1 MKIAIVRLSALG
13 DIIVSAVFLAAIKER
28 LPNAQIEWFVDERFS
43 AILEHSPYID
53 KLHPIALKSALK
65 TFNPLKIFKLFK
77 SLRAYEYDIIIDMQG
92 LVKSAL
98 IAQTLKAPKKVGFD
112 YASAREGLSAFFYS
126 QKVSIAY
133 NEPIL
138 KRNFTLLS
146 HALNLSQKE
155 ISNEISES
163 LSSRSKV
170 FSYQDSPKIDALN
183 LNENKLKILFVLET
197 SKINKTYPTERF
209 KELALMLE
217 NFQICLLWHANEDK
231 ANALYGALK
240 NQRDV
245 LLLPK
250 LTLNEV
256 KALLFKMDLI
266 IGGDTGITHLAWALQ
281 KPSITLYGNTP
292 MERFKLESPINVSLT
307 ANSNANY
314 HKKDFSIQN
323 IEPKKIKECVLNI
336 LKEKND
342 L

>member
-13 DIIVSAVFLAAIKER
+13 DIIVGAVFLAVIKEC

-53 KLHPIALKSALK
+53 KLHPIALKSTIT

-77 SLRAYEYDIIIDMQG
+77 FLRAYEYDIVIDMQG

-98 IAQTLKAPKKVGFD
+98 ITQMLKAPKKVGFD

-146 HALNLSQKE
+146 HALNLPKKE
-155 ISNEISES
+155 ISEG
-163 LSSRSKV
+163 LSSRAKV
-170 FSYQDSPKIDALN
+170 FSYQPSLKINALN
-183 LNENKLKILFVLET
+183 LNQNKLKILFVLET

-209 KELALMLE
+209 KELALALE
-217 NFQICLLWHANEDK
+217 NFQICLLWHADEEK
-231 ANALYGALK
+231 AAALYGALK
-240 NQRDV
+240 DQRDV

-307 ANSNANY
+307 SNSNANY

-323 IEPKKIKECVLNI
+323 IDPKKIKECVLNI

>member
-1 MKIAIVRLSALG
+1 M
-13 DIIVSAVFLAAIKER
+13 SAVFLALIKER
-28 LPNAQIEWFVDERFS
+28 FTNAQIEWFVDERFS

-53 KLHPIALKSALK
+53 KLHPIALKSTLT

-77 SLRAYEYDIIIDMQG
+77 SLRAYEYDIVIDMQG
-92 LVKSAL
+92 LIKSAL
-98 IAQTLKAPKKVGFD
+98 ITQMLKAPKKVGFD
-112 YASAREGLSAFFYS
+112 CTSAREGLSAFFYS

-146 HALNLSQKE
+146 HALNLPKK
-155 ISNEISES
+155 EISES

-183 LNENKLKILFVLET
+183 LNKNKPKILFVLET
-197 SKINKTYPTERF
+197 SKINKTYPIERF
-209 KELALMLE
+209 KELALALE
-217 NFQICLLWHANEDK
+217 NFQICLLWHADETK
-231 ANALYGALK
+231 ATVLYGALK
-240 NQRDV
+240 NQCDV

-307 ANSNANY
+307 GNSNANY

-336 LKEKND
+336 LKEKE
-342 L
+342 

>member
-13 DIIVSAVFLAAIKER
+13 DIIVSAVFLAAIKEC
-28 LPNAQIEWFVDERFS
+28 LPNAQIEWFVDERFG

-53 KLHPIALKSALK
+53 KLHPIALKSTLT

-98 IAQTLKAPKKVGFD
+98 ITQMLKAPKKVGFD

-133 NEPIL
+133 DEPIL

-146 HALNLSQKE
+146 QALNLPKEE
-155 ISNEISES
+155 ISQS
-163 LSSRSKV
+163 LSSRFKV

-183 LNENKLKILFVLET
+183 WNQNKLKILFVLET
-197 SKINKTYPTERF
+197 SKINKTYPIERF
-209 KELALMLE
+209 KELALALE
-217 NFQICLLWHANEDK
+217 NFQICLLWHADEHK
-231 ANALYGALK
+231 ATTLYHALK
-240 NQRDV
+240 HQRDI

-256 KALLFKMDLI
+256 KALLFKMDVI

-307 ANSNANY
+307 GNSNANY

-323 IEPKKIKECVLNI
+323 IDPKKIKECVLNI
-336 LKEKND
+336 LKEKE
-342 L
+342 

>member
-1 MKIAIVRLSALG
+1 M
-13 DIIVSAVFLAAIKER
+13 SAVFLTLIKER
-28 LPNAQIEWFVDERFS
+28 FTNAQIEWFVDERFS

-53 KLHPIALKSALK
+53 KLHPIALKSTLT

-77 SLRAYEYDIIIDMQG
+77 SLRAYEYDIVIDMQG
-92 LVKSAL
+92 LIKSAL
-98 IAQTLKAPKKVGFD
+98 ITQMLKAPKKVGFD
-112 YASAREGLSAFFYS
+112 CASAREGLSAFFYS

-133 NEPIL
+133 NEPVL

-146 HALNLSQKE
+146 HALNLPKK
-155 ISNEISES
+155 EISES

-183 LNENKLKILFVLET
+183 LNKNKLKILFVLET
-197 SKINKTYPTERF
+197 SKINKTYPIERF
-209 KELALMLE
+209 KELALALE
-217 NFQICLLWHANEDK
+217 NFQICLLWHASEDK
-231 ANALYGALK
+231 ATALYGALK

-307 ANSNANY
+307 GNSNANY

-336 LKEKND
+336 LKEEE
-342 L
+342 

>member
-13 DIIVSAVFLAAIKER
+13 DIIVSAVFLALIKER
-28 LPNAQIEWFVDERFS
+28 FTNAQIEWFVDERFG

-53 KLHPIALKSALK
+53 KLHPIALKNTLT
-65 TFNPLKIFKLFK
+65 TFNPLNIFKLFK
-77 SLRAYEYDIIIDMQG
+77 SLRAYEYDIVIDMQG
-92 LVKSAL
+92 LIKSAL
-98 IAQTLKAPKKVGFD
+98 ITQMLKAPKKVGFD

-133 NEPIL
+133 NEPVL

-146 HALNLSQKE
+146 HALNLPKKE
-155 ISNEISES
+155 ISEG

-183 LNENKLKILFVLET
+183 LNKNKLKILFVLET
-197 SKINKTYPTERF
+197 SKINKTYPIERF
-209 KELALMLE
+209 KELALALE
-217 NFQICLLWHANEDK
+217 NFQICLLWHASEDK
-231 ANALYGALK
+231 ATALYGALK

-307 ANSNANY
+307 GNSNANY

-336 LKEKND
+336 LKEKE
-342 L
+342 

>member
-13 DIIVSAVFLAAIKER
+13 DIIVSAVFLALIKER
-28 LPNAQIEWFVDERFS
+28 FTNAQIEWFVDERFG

-53 KLHPIALKSALK
+53 KLHPIALKSVLT

-77 SLRAYEYDIIIDMQG
+77 SLRAYEYDIVIDMQG
-92 LVKSAL
+92 LIKSAL
-98 IAQTLKAPKKVGFD
+98 ITQMLKAPKKVGFD

-133 NEPIL
+133 DEPVL

-146 HALNLSQKE
+146 HALNLPKKE
-155 ISNEISES
+155 ISEGLN
-163 LSSRSKV
+163 SRSKV

-183 LNENKLKILFVLET
+183 LNKNKLKILFVLET
-197 SKINKTYPTERF
+197 SKINKTYPIERF
-209 KELALMLE
+209 KELALALE
-217 NFQICLLWHANEDK
+217 NFQICLLWHADEDK
-231 ANALYGALK
+231 ATALYGALK

-307 ANSNANY
+307 GNSNANY

-323 IEPKKIKECVLNI
+323 IDPKKIKECVLNI
-336 LKEKND
+336 LKEKE
-342 L
+342 

>member
-13 DIIVSAVFLAAIKER
+13 DIIVGAVFLAVIKEC
-28 LPNAQIEWFVDERFS
+28 LPNAQIEWFVDERFGT
-43 AILEHSPYID
+43 ILEHSPYID
-53 KLHPIALKSALK
+53 KLHPIALKSTLT
-65 TFNPLKIFKLFK
+65 TFNPLKIFRLFK
-77 SLRAYEYDIIIDMQG
+77 SLRAYEYDIVIDMQG

-98 IAQTLKAPKKVGFD
+98 ITQMLKAPKKVGFD

-146 HALNLSQKE
+146 QALNLPK
-155 ISNEISES
+155 NEISDG

-170 FSYQDSPKIDALN
+170 FSYQDSPKINALN
-183 LNENKLKILFVLET
+183 LNQNKPKILFVLET
-197 SKINKTYPTERF
+197 SKINKTYPIERF
-209 KELALMLE
+209 KDLALMLE
-217 NFQICLLWHANEDK
+217 NFQICLLWHADEDK
-231 ANALYGALK
+231 ATVLYGTLK

-307 ANSNANY
+307 GNSNANY

-323 IEPKKIKECVLNI
+323 IDPKNIKECVLNI
-336 LKEKND
+336 LKEKE
-342 L
+342 

>member
-13 DIIVSAVFLAAIKER
+13 DIIVSAVFLAAIKEC
-28 LPNAQIEWFVDERFS
+28 LPNAQIEWFVDERFG

-53 KLHPIALKSALK
+53 KLHPIALKSTLT

-98 IAQTLKAPKKVGFD
+98 ITQMLKAPKKVGFD
-112 YASAREGLSAFFYS
+112 CTSAREGLSAFFYS
-126 QKVSIAY
+126 QKISIAY
-133 NEPIL
+133 DEPIL

-146 HALNLSQKE
+146 QALNLPK
-155 ISNEISES
+155 NEISES

-183 LNENKLKILFVLET
+183 LNKNKPKILFVLET

-209 KELALMLE
+209 KELALALE
-217 NFQICLLWHANEDK
+217 NFQICLLWHADEDK

-240 NQRDV
+240 NQCDV

-281 KPSITLYGNTP
+281 KASITLYGNTP

-307 ANSNANY
+307 GNSNANY

-323 IEPKKIKECVLNI
+323 IEPKKIKECVLNV
-336 LKEKND
+336 LKEKE
-342 L
+342 

>member
-13 DIIVSAVFLAAIKER
+13 DIIVSAVFLAVIKEC
-28 LPNAQIEWFVDERFS
+28 LPNAQIEWFVDERFG

-53 KLHPIALKSALK
+53 KLHPIALKSTLT

-77 SLRAYEYDIIIDMQG
+77 SLRAYEYDIVIDMQG
-92 LVKSAL
+92 LIKSAL
-98 IAQTLKAPKKVGFD
+98 ITQMLKAPKKVGFD

-133 NEPIL
+133 NEPVL
-138 KRNFTLLS
+138 KRNFTLFS
-146 HALNLSQKE
+146 HALNLPKK
-155 ISNEISES
+155 EISES

-183 LNENKLKILFVLET
+183 LNKNKLKILFVLET
-197 SKINKTYPTERF
+197 SKINKTYPIERF
-209 KELALMLE
+209 KELALALE
-217 NFQICLLWHANEDK
+217 NFQICLLWHASEDK
-231 ANALYGALK
+231 ATALYGALK

-307 ANSNANY
+307 GNSNANY

-336 LKEKND
+336 LKEKE
-342 L
+342 

>member
-13 DIIVSAVFLAAIKER
+13 DIIVSAVFLALIKER
-28 LPNAQIEWFVDERFS
+28 FTNAQIEWFVDERFG

-53 KLHPIALKSALK
+53 KLHPIALKSTLT

-77 SLRAYEYDIIIDMQG
+77 SLRAYEYDIVIDMQG
-92 LVKSAL
+92 LIKSAL
-98 IAQTLKAPKKVGFD
+98 ITQMLKAPKKVGFD

-126 QKVSIAY
+126 QKISIAY
-133 NEPIL
+133 NESVL
-138 KRNFTLLS
+138 KRNFTLLF
-146 HALNLSQKE
+146 HALNLPKK
-155 ISNEISES
+155 EISES

-170 FSYQDSPKIDALN
+170 FSYQDSLKIDALN
-183 LNENKLKILFVLET
+183 LNKNEPKILFVLET
-197 SKINKTYPTERF
+197 SKINKTYPIERF
-209 KELALMLE
+209 KELALALE
-217 NFQICLLWHANEDK
+217 NFQICLLWHADEDK
-231 ANALYGALK
+231 ATALYHTLK

-307 ANSNANY
+307 GNSNANY

-336 LKEKND
+336 LKEKE
-342 L
+342 

>member
-1 MKIAIVRLSALG
+1 MKIAIIRLSALG
-13 DIIVSAVFLAAIKER
+13 DIIVSAVFLAVIKEC

-53 KLHPIALKSALK
+53 KLHPIALKSALT
-65 TFNPLKIFKLFK
+65 TFNPLNIFKLFK
-77 SLRAYEYDIIIDMQG
+77 SLRAYEYDIVIDMQG

-98 IAQTLKAPKKVGFD
+98 ITQMLKAPKKVGFD

-146 HALNLSQKE
+146 HALNLPQKE
-155 ISNEISES
+155 ISEG
-163 LSSRSKV
+163 LSSRAKV
-170 FSYQDSPKIDALN
+170 FSYQPSLKIDALN
-183 LNENKLKILFVLET
+183 LNQNKPKILFVLET
-197 SKINKTYPTERF
+197 SKVNKTYPIERF
-209 KELALMLE
+209 KELALALE
-217 NFQICLLWHANEDK
+217 NFQICLLWHADEKK
-231 ANALYGALK
+231 AATLYGALK
-240 NQRDV
+240 DQCDV

-307 ANSNANY
+307 GNSNANY

-336 LKEKND
+336 LKEKE
-342 L
+342 

>member
-13 DIIVSAVFLAAIKER
+13 DIIVSAVFLALIKER
-28 LPNAQIEWFVDERFS
+28 FTNAQIEWFVDERFG

-53 KLHPIALKSALK
+53 KLHPIALKSALT

-77 SLRAYEYDIIIDMQG
+77 SLRAYEYDIVIDMQG

-98 IAQTLKAPKKVGFD
+98 ITQMLKAPKKVGFD
-112 YASAREGLSAFFYS
+112 YASARESLSAFFYS

-146 HALNLSQKE
+146 HALNLPQKK
-155 ISNEISES
+155 ISEG
-163 LSSRSKV
+163 LSSRAKV
-170 FSYQDSPKIDALN
+170 FSYQPSLKIDALN
-183 LNENKLKILFVLET
+183 LNQNKPKILFVLET

-217 NFQICLLWHANEDK
+217 NFQICLLWHADEDK

-240 NQRDV
+240 NQCDV

-307 ANSNANY
+307 GNSNANY

-323 IEPKKIKECVLNI
+323 IDPKKIKECVLNI
-336 LKEKND
+336 LKEKE
-342 L
+342 

>member
-13 DIIVSAVFLAAIKER
+13 DIIVSAVFLALIKER
-28 LPNAQIEWFVDERFS
+28 FTNAQIEWFVDERFS

-53 KLHPIALKSALK
+53 KLHPIALKRTLT

-77 SLRAYEYDIIIDMQG
+77 SLRAYEYDIVIDMQG
-92 LVKSAL
+92 LIKSAL
-98 IAQTLKAPKKVGFD
+98 ITQMLKAPKKVGFD

-133 NEPIL
+133 NEPVL
-138 KRNFTLLS
+138 KRNFTLLF
-146 HALNLSQKE
+146 HALNLPKKE
-155 ISNEISES
+155 ISEG

-183 LNENKLKILFVLET
+183 LDKNKLKILFVLET
-197 SKINKTYPTERF
+197 SKINKTYPIERF
-209 KELALMLE
+209 KELALALE
-217 NFQICLLWHANEDK
+217 NFQICLLWHASEDK
-231 ANALYGALK
+231 ATALYGALK

-307 ANSNANY
+307 VNSNANY

-336 LKEKND
+336 LKEKE
-342 L
+342 

>member
-13 DIIVSAVFLAAIKER
+13 DIIVSAVFLALIKER
-28 LPNAQIEWFVDERFS
+28 FTDAQIEWFVDERFS

-53 KLHPIALKSALK
+53 KLHPIALKSTL
-65 TFNPLKIFKLFK
+65 TTLNPLKIFKLFK

-98 IAQTLKAPKKVGFD
+98 ITQMLKAPKKVGFD

-133 NEPIL
+133 DEPIL
-138 KRNFTLLS
+138 KRNFTLLF
-146 HALNLSQKE
+146 HALNLPK
-155 ISNEISES
+155 NEISEG

-170 FSYQDSPKIDALN
+170 FSYQDSPKINALN

-197 SKINKTYPTERF
+197 SKINKTYPIERF
-209 KELALMLE
+209 KELALALE
-217 NFQICLLWHANEDK
+217 NFQICLLWHADEHK
-231 ANALYGALK
+231 ATTLYHALK
-240 NQRDV
+240 HQRDI

-256 KALLFKMDLI
+256 KALLFKMDVI

-281 KPSITLYGNTP
+281 KASITLYGNTP

-307 ANSNANY
+307 GNSNANY

-336 LKEKND
+336 LKEKE
-342 L
+342 

>member
-13 DIIVSAVFLAAIKER
+13 DIIVGAVFLVAIKEC

-53 KLHPIALKSALK
+53 KLHPIALKSTLT

-98 IAQTLKAPKKVGFD
+98 ITQMLKAPKKVGFD

-133 NEPIL
+133 DEPIL

-146 HALNLSQKE
+146 QALNLPK
-155 ISNEISES
+155 NEISEG
-163 LSSRSKV
+163 LSSRFKV
-170 FSYQDSPKIDALN
+170 FSYQDSPKINALN
-183 LNENKLKILFVLET
+183 LNQNKPKILFVLET

-217 NFQICLLWHANEDK
+217 NFQICLLWHADEKK
-231 ANALYGALK
+231 ATTLYGALK

-307 ANSNANY
+307 GNSNANY

-336 LKEKND
+336 LKEKE
-342 L
+342 

>member
-13 DIIVSAVFLAAIKER
+13 DIIVGAVFLAAIKEC

-53 KLHPIALKSALK
+53 KLHPIALKSTLA

-77 SLRAYEYDIIIDMQG
+77 NLRAYEYDIIIDMQG

-98 IAQTLKAPKKVGFD
+98 ITQMLKAPKKVGFD

-133 NEPIL
+133 DEPIL
-138 KRNFTLLS
+138 KRNFTLLF
-146 HALNLSQKE
+146 HALNLPKK
-155 ISNEISES
+155 EISES
-163 LSSRSKV
+163 LSSRAKV

-183 LNENKLKILFVLET
+183 WNQNKPKILFVLET
-197 SKINKTYPTERF
+197 SKINKTYPIERF
-209 KELALMLE
+209 KDLALALE
-217 NFQICLLWHANEDK
+217 NFQICLLWHADEHK
-231 ANALYGALK
+231 AITLYHALK
-240 NQRDV
+240 HQCDI

-256 KALLFKMDLI
+256 KALLFKMDLV

-307 ANSNANY
+307 GNSNANY

-336 LKEKND
+336 LKEKE
-342 L
+342 

>member
-13 DIIVSAVFLAAIKER
+13 DIIVSAVFLAAIKEC
-28 LPNAQIEWFVDERFS
+28 LPNAQIEWFVDERFGT
-43 AILEHSPYID
+43 ILEHSPYID
-53 KLHPIALKSALK
+53 KLHPIALKSVLT

-98 IAQTLKAPKKVGFD
+98 ITQMLKAPKKVGFD

-146 HALNLSQKE
+146 HALNLPKK
-155 ISNEISES
+155 EISES
-163 LSSRSKV
+163 LSSRAKV

-183 LNENKLKILFVLET
+183 LNQNKPKILFVLET
-197 SKINKTYPTERF
+197 SKVNKTYPTERF
-209 KELALMLE
+209 KELALVLE
-217 NFQICLLWHANEDK
+217 NFQICLLWHADEEK
-231 ANALYGALK
+231 AATLYGALK

-281 KPSITLYGNTP
+281 KASITLYGNTP

-307 ANSNANY
+307 GNSNANY

-336 LKEKND
+336 LKEKE
-342 L
+342 

>member
-28 LPNAQIEWFVDERFS
+28 FTDAQIEWFVDERFG

-53 KLHPIALKSALK
+53 KLHPIALKSTLK
-65 TFNPLKIFKLFK
+65 TLNPLKIFKLFK

-98 IAQTLKAPKKVGFD
+98 ITQMLKAPKKVGFD
-112 YASAREGLSAFFYS
+112 YASARESLSAFFYS

-133 NEPIL
+133 DEPIL

-146 HALNLSQKE
+146 HALNLPKKE
-155 ISNEISES
+155 ISQS
-163 LSSRSKV
+163 LSSRFKV
-170 FSYQDSPKIDALN
+170 FSYQDSPKINALN
-183 LNENKLKILFVLET
+183 LNQNKPKILFVLET
-197 SKINKTYPTERF
+197 SQINKTYPTERF
-209 KELALMLE
+209 KELALALE
-217 NFQICLLWHANEDK
+217 KFQICLLWHADEEK
-231 ANALYGALK
+231 ATTLYHALK
-240 NQRDV
+240 HQCDV

-256 KALLFKMDLI
+256 KALLFKMDVI

-307 ANSNANY
+307 GNSNANY

-323 IEPKKIKECVLNI
+323 IDPKKIKECVLNL
-336 LKEKND
+336 LKEKE
-342 L
+342 

>member
-1 MKIAIVRLSALG
+1 M
-13 DIIVSAVFLAAIKER
+13 SAVFLALIKER
-28 LPNAQIEWFVDERFS
+28 FANAQIEWFVDERFG

-53 KLHPIALKSALK
+53 KLHPIALKSALT

-77 SLRAYEYDIIIDMQG
+77 SLRAYEYDIVIDMQG
-92 LVKSAL
+92 LIKSAL
-98 IAQTLKAPKKVGFD
+98 ITQMLKAPKKVGFD
-112 YASAREGLSAFFYS
+112 CTSAREGLSAFFYS

-133 NEPIL
+133 NEPVL

-146 HALNLSQKE
+146 HALNLPKKE
-155 ISNEISES
+155 ISEG

-170 FSYQDSPKIDALN
+170 FSYQDSPKVDALN

-197 SKINKTYPTERF
+197 SKINKTYPIERF
-209 KELALMLE
+209 KELALALE
-217 NFQICLLWHANEDK
+217 NFQICLLWHADEDK
-231 ANALYGALK
+231 AAALYGALK

-307 ANSNANY
+307 GNSNANY

-323 IEPKKIKECVLNI
+323 IDPKKIKECVLNI
-336 LKEKND
+336 LKEKE
-342 L
+342 

>member
-13 DIIVSAVFLAAIKER
+13 DIIVSAVFLAAIKEC
-28 LPNAQIEWFVDERFS
+28 LPNAQIEWFVDERFG

-53 KLHPIALKSALK
+53 KLHPIALKSVLK

-98 IAQTLKAPKKVGFD
+98 ITQMLKAPKKVGFD

-133 NEPIL
+133 DEPIL

-146 HALNLSQKE
+146 QALNLPK
-155 ISNEISES
+155 NEISEG
-163 LSSRSKV
+163 LSSRAKV
-170 FSYQDSPKIDALN
+170 FSYQDSPKINALN
-183 LNENKLKILFVLET
+183 LNQNKPKILFVLET

-217 NFQICLLWHANEDK
+217 NFQICLLWHADEDK

-240 NQRDV
+240 NQCDV

-307 ANSNANY
+307 GNSNANY

-323 IEPKKIKECVLNI
+323 IEPKKIKECVLNV
-336 LKEKND
+336 LKEKE
-342 L
+342 

>member
-28 LPNAQIEWFVDERFS
+28 FTNAQIEWFVDERFG

-53 KLHPIALKSALK
+53 KLHPIALKSILT

-77 SLRAYEYDIIIDMQG
+77 SLRAYEYDIVIDMQG
-92 LVKSAL
+92 LIKSAL
-98 IAQTLKAPKKVGFD
+98 ITQMLKAPKKVGFD
-112 YASAREGLSAFFYS
+112 CTSAREGLSAFFYS

-133 NEPIL
+133 NEPVL

-146 HALNLSQKE
+146 HALNLPKKE
-155 ISNEISES
+155 ISEG

-183 LNENKLKILFVLET
+183 LNKNKPKILFVLET
-197 SKINKTYPTERF
+197 SKINKTYPIERF
-209 KELALMLE
+209 KELALALE
-217 NFQICLLWHANEDK
+217 NFQICLLWHASEDK
-231 ANALYGALK
+231 ATALYGALK

-307 ANSNANY
+307 GNSNANY

-323 IEPKKIKECVLNI
+323 IDPKKIKECVLNI
-336 LKEKND
+336 LKEKE
-342 L
+342 

>member
-13 DIIVSAVFLAAIKER
+13 DIIVSAVFLALIKER
-28 LPNAQIEWFVDERFS
+28 FTNAQIEWFVDERFG

-53 KLHPIALKSALK
+53 KLHPIALKSALT

-77 SLRAYEYDIIIDMQG
+77 SLRAYEYDIVIDMQG
-92 LVKSAL
+92 LIKSAL
-98 IAQTLKAPKKVGFD
+98 ITQMLKAPKKVGFD
-112 YASAREGLSAFFYS
+112 CTSAREGLSAFFYS

-133 NEPIL
+133 NEPVL

-146 HALNLSQKE
+146 HALNLPKKE
-155 ISNEISES
+155 ISEG

-183 LNENKLKILFVLET
+183 LNKNKPKILFVLET
-197 SKINKTYPTERF
+197 SKINKTYPIERF
-209 KELALMLE
+209 KELALALE
-217 NFQICLLWHANEDK
+217 NFQICLLWHASEDK
-231 ANALYGALK
+231 ATALYGALK

-307 ANSNANY
+307 GNSNANY

>member
-13 DIIVSAVFLAAIKER
+13 DIIVSAVFLALIKER
-28 LPNAQIEWFVDERFS
+28 FTNAQIEWFVDERFG

-53 KLHPIALKSALK
+53 KLHPIALKSTLT

-77 SLRAYEYDIIIDMQG
+77 SLRAYEYDIVIDMQG
-92 LVKSAL
+92 LIKSAL
-98 IAQTLKAPKKVGFD
+98 ITQMLKAPKKVGFD

-146 HALNLSQKE
+146 HALNLPKKE
-155 ISNEISES
+155 ISEG

-183 LNENKLKILFVLET
+183 LNKNKLKILFVLET
-197 SKINKTYPTERF
+197 SKINKTYPIERF
-209 KELALMLE
+209 KELALALE
-217 NFQICLLWHANEDK
+217 NFQICLLWHASEDK
-231 ANALYGALK
+231 ATALYGALK

-307 ANSNANY
+307 GNSNANY

-336 LKEKND
+336 LKEKE
-342 L
+342 

>member
-28 LPNAQIEWFVDERFS
+28 FTDAQIEWFVDERFG

-53 KLHPIALKSALK
+53 KLHPIALKSTLT

-77 SLRAYEYDIIIDMQG
+77 SLRAYEYDIVIDMQG

-98 IAQTLKAPKKVGFD
+98 ITQMLKAPKKVGFD

-133 NEPIL
+133 NEPVL

-146 HALNLSQKE
+146 HALNLPKKE
-155 ISNEISES
+155 IPEG

-170 FSYQDSPKIDALN
+170 FSYQDSPKVDALN
-183 LNENKLKILFVLET
+183 LNKNKLKILFVLET
-197 SKINKTYPTERF
+197 SKINKTYPIERF

-217 NFQICLLWHANEDK
+217 NFQICLLWHADEDK

-307 ANSNANY
+307 GNSNANY

-336 LKEKND
+336 LKEKE
-342 L
+342 

>member
-28 LPNAQIEWFVDERFS
+28 FTNAQIEWFVDERFS

-53 KLHPIALKSALK
+53 KLHPIALKNTLT

-77 SLRAYEYDIIIDMQG
+77 SLRAYEYDIVIDMQG
-92 LVKSAL
+92 LIKSAL
-98 IAQTLKAPKKVGFD
+98 ITQMLKAPKKVGFD

-133 NEPIL
+133 NEPVL
-138 KRNFTLLS
+138 KRNFTLLF
-146 HALNLSQKE
+146 HALNLPKKE
-155 ISNEISES
+155 ISEG

-183 LNENKLKILFVLET
+183 LNKNKPKILFVLET
-197 SKINKTYPTERF
+197 SKINKTYPIERF
-209 KELALMLE
+209 KELALALE
-217 NFQICLLWHANEDK
+217 NFQICLLWHADEDK

-307 ANSNANY
+307 GNSNANY

-336 LKEKND
+336 LKEKE
-342 L
+342 

>member
-1 MKIAIVRLSALG
+1 M
-13 DIIVSAVFLAAIKER
+13 SAVFLALIKER
-28 LPNAQIEWFVDERFS
+28 FTNAQIEWFVDERFG

-53 KLHPIALKSALK
+53 KLHPIALKSTLT

-77 SLRAYEYDIIIDMQG
+77 SLRAYEYDIVIDMQG
-92 LVKSAL
+92 LIKSAL
-98 IAQTLKAPKKVGFD
+98 ITQMLKAPKKVGFD
-112 YASAREGLSAFFYS
+112 CTSAREGLSAFFYS

-133 NEPIL
+133 NESVL

-146 HALNLSQKE
+146 HALNLPKK
-155 ISNEISES
+155 EISES

-183 LNENKLKILFVLET
+183 LNKNKPKILFVLET
-197 SKINKTYPTERF
+197 SKINKTYPIERF
-209 KELALMLE
+209 KELALALE
-217 NFQICLLWHANEDK
+217 NFQICLLWHADETK
-231 ANALYGALK
+231 ATALYGALK
-240 NQRDV
+240 NQHDV

-307 ANSNANY
+307 GNSNANY

-336 LKEKND
+336 LKEKE
-342 L
+342 

>member
-13 DIIVSAVFLAAIKER
+13 DIIVSAVFLAVIKEC

-53 KLHPIALKSALK
+53 KLHPIALKSVLK

-98 IAQTLKAPKKVGFD
+98 ITQMLKAPKKVGFD

-133 NEPIL
+133 SEPVL

-146 HALNLSQKE
+146 HALNLPKKE
-155 ISNEISES
+155 ILKEISES
-163 LSSRSKV
+163 LSSRFKV

-183 LNENKLKILFVLET
+183 LNQNKPKILFVLET
-197 SKINKTYPTERF
+197 SKVNKTYPIERF
-209 KELALMLE
+209 KELALALE
-217 NFQICLLWHANEDK
+217 NFQICLLWHADEDK
-231 ANALYGALK
+231 ANALYSALK
-240 NQRDV
+240 NQRDA

-307 ANSNANY
+307 GNSNANY

-336 LKEKND
+336 LKEKE
-342 L
+342 

>member
-13 DIIVSAVFLAAIKER
+13 DIIVGAVFLAAIKER
-28 LPNAQIEWFVDERFS
+28 FTDAQIEWFVDERFS

-65 TFNPLKIFKLFK
+65 TLNPLKIFKLFK

-98 IAQTLKAPKKVGFD
+98 ITQMLKAPKKVGFD
-112 YASAREGLSAFFYS
+112 YASAREGLSALFYS

-146 HALNLSQKE
+146 HALNLPK
-155 ISNEISES
+155 NEISES

-183 LNENKLKILFVLET
+183 LNQNKPKILFVLET
-197 SKINKTYPTERF
+197 SQINKTYPIERF
-209 KELALMLE
+209 KELALALE

-231 ANALYGALK
+231 ANALYGTLK
-240 NQRDV
+240 NQCDA

-256 KALLFKMDLI
+256 KALLFKMDVI

-307 ANSNANY
+307 GNSNANY

-336 LKEKND
+336 LKEKE
-342 L
+342 

>member
-13 DIIVSAVFLAAIKER
+13 DIIVGAVFLVAIKER
-28 LPNAQIEWFVDERFS
+28 FANAQIEWFVDERFS
-43 AILEHSPYID
+43 TILEHSPYID
-53 KLHPIALKSALK
+53 KLHPIALKSTLA

-77 SLRAYEYDIIIDMQG
+77 SLRVYEYDIVIDMQG
-92 LVKSAL
+92 LIKSAL
-98 IAQTLKAPKKVGFD
+98 ITQMLKAPKKVGFD

-133 NEPIL
+133 NEPVL
-138 KRNFTLLS
+138 KRNFTLLF
-146 HALNLSQKE
+146 HALNLPQK
-155 ISNEISES
+155 EISES
-163 LSSRSKV
+163 LNSRSKV

-197 SKINKTYPTERF
+197 SKINKTYPIERF
-209 KELALMLE
+209 KELALALE
-217 NFQICLLWHANEDK
+217 NFQICLLWHASEDK
-231 ANALYGALK
+231 ATALYGALK

-307 ANSNANY
+307 GNSNANY

>member
-13 DIIVSAVFLAAIKER
+13 DIIVGAVFLALIKER
-28 LPNAQIEWFVDERFS
+28 FVNAQIEWFVDERFG

-53 KLHPIALKSALK
+53 KLHPIALKSALT

-77 SLRAYEYDIIIDMQG
+77 SLRAYEYDIVIDMQG
-92 LVKSAL
+92 LIKSAL
-98 IAQTLKAPKKVGFD
+98 ITQMLKAPKKVGFD

-133 NEPIL
+133 NESVL

-146 HALNLSQKE
+146 HALNLPQKE
-155 ISNEISES
+155 ISEGLN
-163 LSSRSKV
+163 SRSKV

-183 LNENKLKILFVLET
+183 LNKNKLKILFVLET
-197 SKINKTYPTERF
+197 SKINKTYPIERF
-209 KELALMLE
+209 KELALALE
-217 NFQICLLWHANEDK
+217 NFQICLLWHADEDK

-307 ANSNANY
+307 GNSNANY

-336 LKEKND
+336 LKEKE
-342 L
+342 

>member
-13 DIIVSAVFLAAIKER
+13 DIIVSAVFLAAIKEC

-53 KLHPIALKSALK
+53 KLHPIALKSALT

-98 IAQTLKAPKKVGFD
+98 ITQMLKAPKKVGFD

-133 NEPIL
+133 DEPIL
-138 KRNFTLLS
+138 KRNFTLLF
-146 HALNLSQKE
+146 HALNLPKEE
-155 ISNEISES
+155 ISQS
-163 LSSRSKV
+163 LSSRFKV
-170 FSYQDSPKIDALN
+170 FSYQDSPKINALN
-183 LNENKLKILFVLET
+183 LHQNKPKILFVLET
-197 SKINKTYPTERF
+197 SKANKTYPIERF
-209 KELALMLE
+209 KDLALMLE
-217 NFQICLLWHANEDK
+217 NFQICLLWHADEKK
-231 ANALYGALK
+231 AITLYHALK
-240 NQRDV
+240 HQRDV

-256 KALLFKMDLI
+256 KALLFKMDVI

-307 ANSNANY
+307 GNSNANY

-336 LKEKND
+336 LKEKE
-342 L
+342 

>member
-13 DIIVSAVFLAAIKER
+13 DIIVSAVFLAMIKER
-28 LPNAQIEWFVDERFS
+28 FIHAQIEWFVDERFS

-65 TFNPLKIFKLFK
+65 SFNPLKIFKLFK

-92 LVKSAL
+92 LIKSAL
-98 IAQTLKAPKKVGFD
+98 ITQCLKAPKKVGFD
-112 YASAREGLSAFFYS
+112 YASAREGLSALFYS

-133 NEPIL
+133 DEPIL
-138 KRNFTLLS
+138 KRNFTLIS
-146 HALNLSQKE
+146 QALNLPKKE
-155 ISNEISES
+155 ISEG
-163 LSSRSKV
+163 LSSRAKA
-170 FSYQDSPKIDALN
+170 FSYQDSPKINALN
-183 LNENKLKILFVLET
+183 LNENKPKILFVLET

-209 KELALMLE
+209 KELALILE
-217 NFQICLLWHANEDK
+217 NFQICLLWHADEKK
-231 ANALYGALK
+231 AAALYDALK
-240 NQRDV
+240 NQCDI

-256 KALLFKMDLI
+256 KALLFRMDLI

-307 ANSNANY
+307 SNANASY

-323 IEPKKIKECVLNI
+323 IEPKRIKECVLNL
-336 LKEKND
+336 LKEKE
-342 L
+342 

>member
-28 LPNAQIEWFVDERFS
+28 FTNAQIEWFVDERFG

-53 KLHPIALKSALK
+53 KLHPIALKSTLT

-77 SLRAYEYDIIIDMQG
+77 SLRAYEYDIVIDMQG
-92 LVKSAL
+92 LIKSAL
-98 IAQTLKAPKKVGFD
+98 ITQMLKAPKKVGFD
-112 YASAREGLSAFFYS
+112 YASAKEGLSAFFYS

-133 NEPIL
+133 NESVL

-146 HALNLSQKE
+146 HALNLPK
-155 ISNEISES
+155 NEISEG

-183 LNENKLKILFVLET
+183 LNRNKPKILFVLET
-197 SKINKTYPTERF
+197 SKINKTYPIERF

-217 NFQICLLWHANEDK
+217 NFQICLLWHADENK

-307 ANSNANY
+307 GNSNANY

-323 IEPKKIKECVLNI
+323 IEPKKIKECTLNI
-336 LKEKND
+336 LKEKE
-342 L
+342 

>member
-28 LPNAQIEWFVDERFS
+28 FADAQIEWFVDERFG

-53 KLHPIALKSALK
+53 KLHPIALKSTL
-65 TFNPLKIFKLFK
+65 TTLNPLKIFKLFK

-98 IAQTLKAPKKVGFD
+98 ITQMLKAPKKVGFD

-133 NEPIL
+133 DEPIL

-146 HALNLSQKE
+146 QALNLPKEE
-155 ISNEISES
+155 ISQS
-163 LSSRSKV
+163 LSSRFKV
-170 FSYQDSPKIDALN
+170 FSYQDSPKINALN
-183 LNENKLKILFVLET
+183 WNQNKPKILFVLET

-217 NFQICLLWHANEDK
+217 NFQICLLWHADEKK
-231 ANALYGALK
+231 AAVLYHALK
-240 NQRDV
+240 HQRDV

-256 KALLFKMDLI
+256 KALLFKMDVI

-281 KPSITLYGNTP
+281 KASITLYGNTP

-307 ANSNANY
+307 GNSNANY

-336 LKEKND
+336 LKEKE
-342 L
+342 

>member
-13 DIIVSAVFLAAIKER
+13 DIIVGAVFLAVIKEC

-53 KLHPIALKSALK
+53 KLHPIALKSTIT

-77 SLRAYEYDIIIDMQG
+77 SLRAYEYDIVIDMQG

-98 IAQTLKAPKKVGFD
+98 ITQMLKAPKKVGFD

-146 HALNLSQKE
+146 HALNLPKK
-155 ISNEISES
+155 EISES
-163 LSSRSKV
+163 LSSRAKV

-183 LNENKLKILFVLET
+183 LNQNKPKILFVLET

-209 KELALMLE
+209 KELALALE
-217 NFQICLLWHANEDK
+217 NFQICLLWHADEKK
-231 ANALYGALK
+231 ATALYGALK

-307 ANSNANY
+307 GNSNANY

-323 IEPKKIKECVLNI
+323 IEPKNIKECVLNI
-336 LKEKND
+336 LKEKE
-342 L
+342 

>member
-28 LPNAQIEWFVDERFS
+28 FTDAQIEWFVDERFS

-53 KLHPIALKSALK
+53 KLHPIALKSVLT

-98 IAQTLKAPKKVGFD
+98 ITQMLKAPKKVGFD

-133 NEPIL
+133 DEPIL

-146 HALNLSQKE
+146 QALNLPE
-155 ISNEISES
+155 NGISEG
-163 LSSRSKV
+163 LISRFKV

-209 KELALMLE
+209 KELALALE
-217 NFQICLLWHANEDK
+217 NFQICLLWHADEDK

-240 NQRDV
+240 HKCDV

-307 ANSNANY
+307 GNSNANY

-336 LKEKND
+336 LKEKE
-342 L
+342 

>member
-1 MKIAIVRLSALG
+1 M
-13 DIIVSAVFLAAIKER
+13 SAVFLAAIKER
-28 LPNAQIEWFVDERFS
+28 FANAQIEWFVDERFG

-53 KLHPIALKSALK
+53 KLHPIALKSTLT

-77 SLRAYEYDIIIDMQG
+77 SLRAYEYDIVIDMQG
-92 LVKSAL
+92 LIKSAL
-98 IAQTLKAPKKVGFD
+98 ITQMLKAPKKVGFD
-112 YASAREGLSAFFYS
+112 YASAREGLSTFFYS

-133 NEPIL
+133 NESIL
-138 KRNFTLLS
+138 KRNFMLLS
-146 HALNLSQKE
+146 HALNLPKKE
-155 ISNEISES
+155 ISEG

-183 LNENKLKILFVLET
+183 LNKNKLKILFVLET
-197 SKINKTYPTERF
+197 SKINKTYPIERF
-209 KELALMLE
+209 KELALALE
-217 NFQICLLWHANEDK
+217 NFQICLLWHASEDK
-231 ANALYGALK
+231 AAVLYHTLK

-307 ANSNANY
+307 GNSNANY

-336 LKEKND
+336 LKEKE
-342 L
+342 

>member
-13 DIIVSAVFLAAIKER
+13 DIIVGAVFLAVIKEC

-53 KLHPIALKSALK
+53 KLHPIALKSALT

-77 SLRAYEYDIIIDMQG
+77 SLRAYEYDIVIDMQG

-98 IAQTLKAPKKVGFD
+98 ITQMLKAPKKVGFD

-133 NEPIL
+133 SEPVL
-138 KRNFTLLS
+138 KRNFTLLF
-146 HALNLSQKE
+146 HALNLPKKE
-155 ISNEISES
+155 ISEGLN
-163 LSSRSKV
+163 SRAKV
-170 FSYQDSPKIDALN
+170 FSYQDSPKIGALN
-183 LNENKLKILFVLET
+183 LNQNKPKILFVLET
-197 SKINKTYPTERF
+197 SKINKTYPTECF
-209 KELALMLE
+209 KELALALE
-217 NFQICLLWHANEDK
+217 NFQICLLWHADEKK
-231 ANALYGALK
+231 AATLYGALK
-240 NQRDV
+240 DQRDV

-307 ANSNANY
+307 SNSNANY

-323 IEPKKIKECVLNI
+323 IEPKKIKECVLSI
-336 LKEKND
+336 LKEKE
-342 L
+342 

>member
-1 MKIAIVRLSALG
+1 M
-13 DIIVSAVFLAAIKER
+13 SAVFLAAIKER
-28 LPNAQIEWFVDERFS
+28 FIDAQIEWFVDERFS

-53 KLHPIALKSALK
+53 KLHPIALKSAL
-65 TFNPLKIFKLFK
+65 TTLNPLKIFKLFK
-77 SLRAYEYDIIIDMQG
+77 SLRAYEYDIVIDMQG
-92 LVKSAL
+92 LIKSAL
-98 IAQTLKAPKKVGFD
+98 ITQMLKAPKKVGFD

-146 HALNLSQKE
+146 HALNLPKKE
-155 ISNEISES
+155 ISEG
-163 LSSRSKV
+163 LSSRAKV
-170 FSYQDSPKIDALN
+170 FSYQDSPKIGALN
-183 LNENKLKILFVLET
+183 LNQNKLKILFVLET
-197 SKINKTYPTERF
+197 SKVNKTYPTERF
-209 KELALMLE
+209 KELALALE
-217 NFQICLLWHANEDK
+217 NFQICLLWHADEDK
-231 ANALYGALK
+231 ANALYGTLK
-240 NQRDV
+240 NQCDV

-281 KPSITLYGNTP
+281 KASITLYGNTP

-307 ANSNANY
+307 GNSNANY

-323 IEPKKIKECVLNI
+323 IDPKKIKECVLNI
-336 LKEKND
+336 LKEKE
-342 L
+342 